1 MLEQKW
7 YTVADVAALTGLTSR
22 TIRNYLKDGTLHGK
36 KIGVQW
42 RFTEDDIN
50 GLFQEV
56 DFGQKLQEIE
66 DNLVADFLKETAR
79 DEESECRIL
88 DIPDVTEEEWK
99 RSLKKIRREIDEK
112 KEGMPKFAWEYV
124 VEEKMLRVVIAGKP
138 KDVERMAKRV
148 KRGLKTDAE

>member
-50 GLFQEV
+50 ALFQEV
-56 DFGQKLQEIE
+56 DFAQKLQGIE

-79 DEESECRIL
+79 DEETECRIL

-99 RSLKKIRREIDEK
+99 RSLQKIRGEIDER
-112 KEGMPKFAWEYV
+112 KEGMPEFAWEY
-124 VEEKMLRVVIAGKP
+124 ETEGNMLRVVIAGRP
-138 KDVERMAKRV
+138 KDTERMVKRV
-148 KRGLKTDAE
+148 KRGLKTDE